1 MKNKFIYPTLSNMF
15 LVFLFLQAIP
25 LVFTFIVP
33 KENLLLLWLGY
44 QIAPL
49 GLLIMMP
56 IKPIQKMDE
65 RETFLTIKWQ
75 ARKLNLILPCLLIPL
90 FCIASNPAAKA
101 WTILYSF
108 VVPMYIILLI
118 TSLLYK
124 KEFGAFYVK

>member
-1 MKNKFIYPTLSNMF
+1 MKNKFIYPTLSNML
-15 LVFLFLQAIP
+15 LVFLFLQTIP

-33 KENLLLLWLGY
+33 KENLSLLWLGD

-75 ARKLNLILPCLLIPL
+75 ARTLNFILTCLLMP
-90 FCIASNPAAKA
+90 
-101 WTILYSF
+101 
-108 VVPMYIILLI
+108 
-118 TSLLYK
+118 
-124 KEFGAFYVK
+124 